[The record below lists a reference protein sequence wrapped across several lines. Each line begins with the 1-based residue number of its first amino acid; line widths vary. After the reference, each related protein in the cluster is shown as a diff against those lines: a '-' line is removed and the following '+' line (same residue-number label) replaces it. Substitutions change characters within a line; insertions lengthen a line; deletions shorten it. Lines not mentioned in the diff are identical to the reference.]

1 MFQRPR
7 AGVVTGRMGVVT
19 GRMGVVT
26 GRMGV
31 VTARMGV
38 TRAAGPTVQEDD
50 QVLELDE

>member
-7 AGVVTGRMGVVT
+7 AGVVT

>member
-1 MFQRPR
+1 MVTGRV
-7 AGVVTGRMGVVT
+7 GVVTWLMGVVT

-31 VTARMGV
+31 

-50 QVLELDE
+50 QGLELDE

>member
-7 AGVVTGRMGVVT
+7 AGVVTGRVGVVTWLMGVVT

-31 VTARMGV
+31 

-50 QVLELDE
+50 QGLELDE